1 MLNLHA
7 AVLGD
12 AQDNQQDD
20 AVLAARFQLRGG
32 DSSLKH
38 ILCHIFYLC
47 IQITYV
53 QPASHKLIKVGD
65 APIGE
70 RQPEHTKKSNASSR
84 RGLAERPMQGRLNS
98 VPQRSAQAGVREG
111 CWKRKLNKT
120 ILTRAGEK
128 TYGNGAITSVR
139 KASNEVAQ

>member
-1 MLNLHA
+1 MS
-7 AVLGD
+7 
-12 AQDNQQDD
+12 QTFT
-20 AVLAARFQLRGG
+20 LAHLFLDLSQHR
-32 DSSLKH
+32 
-38 ILCHIFYLC
+38 
-47 IQITYV
+47 
-53 QPASHKLIKVGD
+53 PASHKLIKVGD
-65 APIGE
+65 TPIGE
-70 RQPEHTKKSNASSR
+70 RQPEHTKKSNASFR

-98 VPQRSAQAGVREG
+98 VPQRSAQADVREG